1 MNVLCL
7 FHVKAKPKAKTGEMI
22 DLKVV
27 LFIQDFLHGRYLFI
41 NATMD
46 LFQVQNFFKKKHQK
60 SPKMLC
66 FLNFFNKLFREK
78 I

>member
-46 LFQVQNFFKKKHQK
+46 LFQVQNFFKKNIKK
-60 SPKMLC
+60 VLKC
-66 FLNFFNKLFREK
+66 FVF
-78 I
+78 